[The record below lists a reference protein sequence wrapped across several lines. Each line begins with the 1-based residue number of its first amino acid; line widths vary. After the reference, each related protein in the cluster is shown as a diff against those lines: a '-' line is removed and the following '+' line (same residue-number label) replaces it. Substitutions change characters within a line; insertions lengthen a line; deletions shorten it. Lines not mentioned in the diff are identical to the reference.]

1 MNMQFDPRRGADVP
15 GAWHRHAR
23 SALLSGGIALAA
35 AGAWAQSIS
44 DVPLAVKNNVPP
56 NLMFMIDNSGSMS
69 NIVPSAPYD
78 AAAAYTTTCGSPES
92 TANRIDINVQGGVP
106 GWRRNGGGTTL
117 THASVGV
124 GTTGCFDNAAT
135 YSARLL
141 GDVGGRP
148 SGYLPA
154 DYTGHYLNWYF
165 GNFSGPV
172 AGWTNRKLVSSGAV
186 ETRLEVAK
194 TSAKSVIDGLPT
206 SISGTASPAVR
217 LGLSVYNGA
226 NGGALRIGM
235 KNLVTPDTTNST
247 NDIGKT
253 PFKSSIDGIT
263 ASGSTPLSE
272 TLADIG
278 RYLSTGYSGNTV
290 GVNNDTVGIEDFL
303 RQDGR
308 ASCLA
313 GATCAVGSDGDA
325 QFTLSRPIQYY
336 CQRSFAFMMTD
347 GRPQS
352 DQAFSNN
359 TYLRDY
365 DGDCSGVNAVNCAG
379 GFDRKTARTYES
391 AGSDYLDDVAK
402 ALFDID
408 LRPNL
413 VPPAATPPRVKS
425 PNNLVTYAIG
435 FADLQVQNDPLLINT
450 ALQGGGRF
458 ISAQDGP
465 TLTRAFQDALTDA
478 FAKDAASS
486 AVAVANAQITVNNIG
501 YASTYNSGSWFGE
514 LEAFSLDTTT
524 GLPVGTAV
532 WSAMQKLDARA
543 PSDRKIVSYDGSVGM
558 PFTGANFAGSPAS
571 LTAGVINYLRGDR
584 TGEGT
589 TYRQRQHVLGD
600 IINAEPVV
608 VNYTDGATIVYQAGN
623 DGMLHSFDGRVASSV
638 PTRGEELW
646 AYVPRLVHSNLS
658 LLTSS
663 PYTHRYF
670 VDGTPKA
677 AEITGAGAMTR
688 ILVGG
693 LGKGG
698 PGYYALDI
706 TDYNA
711 ADEAT
716 AAAKVRWEFTHAN
729 MGYSFGTPMIV
740 KTAAGWRVLVTSG
753 YDNGSALGGDGR
765 GYVWVLDPATGAILA
780 TLATGVGSTLNPS
793 GLAHLASLS
802 NVPPDSITRFV
813 YGGDLLGNVW
823 RFDLDTSQVVKIAA
837 LTDGSGVAQPVTSAP
852 AVGPVATA
860 STKFFVY
867 VGTGRYLG
875 DEDVPGNTPVNVWAT
890 QTQTMYGVLDDT
902 ANASPTLPD
911 IRGSNGSVCPAGGGS
926 ANFVCQTLT
935 FVPAN
940 STYTATTHPVDIA
953 TKRGWYV
960 DLPLTNGRVTGTPAL
975 TPLGTLAFT
984 ANVPTNMACDPGG
997 SSSFFG
1003 ISGSNG
1009 GAVVTVIGGNT
1020 FFEAGMFLGN
1030 ALASRP
1036 VIVETAAGRRAL
1048 VRMSDRT
1055 ITNPEIPESSS
1066 LSAPW
1071 RRIYWRSLR

>member
-1 MNMQFDPRRGADVP
+1 MKVQLDVP
-15 GAWHRHAR
+15 RPTGLPAPWRRRIR
-23 SALLSGGIALAA
+23 SAVL
-35 AGAWAQSIS
+35 AGAIGAASWGASAQAIS

-69 NIVPSAPYD
+69 NIVPAAPYS
-78 AAAAYTTTCGSPES
+78 AAAAYTTTCASPES
-92 TANRIDINVQGGVP
+92 TANRIDIDVQGGVP
-106 GWRRNGGGTTL
+106 GYRRNGGGTTR
-117 THASVGV
+117 THTSFGV
-124 GTTGCFDNAAT
+124 GPTGCFDNAAT

-141 GDVGGRP
+141 GDSGGRP

-165 GNFSGPV
+165 GNFDGPV
-172 AGWTNRKLVSSGAV
+172 VGWTNRKLVSSGVV

-206 SISGTASPAVR
+206 NISGTASPAVR

-226 NGGALRIGM
+226 DGGALLIGM
-235 KNLVTPDTTNST
+235 KNLVTPATTNT
-247 NDIGKT
+247 TTDIGKT
-253 PFKSSIDGIT
+253 PFKTSIDGIT
-263 ASGSTPLSE
+263 ASGSTPLAE

-278 RYLSTGYSGNTV
+278 RYLSTGYDGNTV
-290 GVNNDTVGIEDFL
+290 GVNNNSVSIDNFL

-308 ASCLA
+308 TSCLSGASCA
-313 GATCAVGSDGDA
+313 GSDGNA

-352 DQAFSNN
+352 DQAFQNN

-365 DGDCSGVNAVNCAG
+365 DGDCSGVNAANCAG
-379 GFDRKTARTYES
+379 GFDRKINRTYES

-413 VPPAATPPRVKS
+413 IPPPGRTKQN
-425 PNNLVTYAIG
+425 NNLLTYPIG

-458 ISAQDGP
+458 INAQDGP
-465 TLTRAFQDALTDA
+465 TLVKAFQDALTDA

-501 YASTYNSGSWFGE
+501 YASSYNSGSWFGE

-524 GLPVGTAV
+524 GLPIGTAA

-543 PSDRKIVSYDGSVGM
+543 PSSRKIASFNGTTGQA
-558 PFTGANFAGSPAS
+558 FTAANFAGTPAS
-571 LTAGVINYLRGDR
+571 LSAGVINYLRGDR

-608 VNYTDGATIVYQAGN
+608 VNYPDGASIIYQAAN
-623 DGMLHSFDGRVASSV
+623 DGMLHAFDGRVAASV

-646 AYVPRLVHSNLS
+646 AYVPRLVHSNLAQ
-658 LLTSS
+658 LATA

-693 LGKGG
+693 LAKGG
-698 PGYYALDI
+698 QGYYALDI
-706 TDYNA
+706 TDYTA
-711 ADEAT
+711 ADETA
-716 AAAKVRWEFTHAN
+716 AAAKVKWEFSHSN
-729 MGYSFGTPMIV
+729 MGYSFGAPLIV

-765 GYVWVLDPATGAILA
+765 GYVWVLDPANGNILA
-780 TLATGVGSTLNPS
+780 TMATGVGSTSNPS

-802 NVPPDSITRFV
+802 NVAADNVTRYV
-813 YGGDLLGNVW
+813 YGGDLLGNTW
-823 RFDLDTSQVVKIAA
+823 RFDLDTFQVNKIAV
-837 LTDGSGVAQPVTSAP
+837 LTDGSGVAQPITAAP
-852 AVGPVATA
+852 SVGPVSGAG
-860 STKFFVY
+860 TKFFIY
-867 VGTGRYLG
+867 VGTGRYLA

-890 QTQTMYGVLDDT
+890 QTQTMYGIIDD
-902 ANASPTLPD
+902 AADPAPTLPD
-911 IRGSNGSVCPAGGGS
+911 IRGSNGSTCPAGGGS
-926 ANFVCQTLT
+926 AGFVCQTLT
-935 FVPAN
+935 QAGSIF
-940 STYTATTHPVDIA
+940 TATTHPVDVT

-960 DLPLTNGRVTGTPAL
+960 DLPVVNGRVTGMPAL

-984 ANVPTNMACDPGG
+984 ANVPTNVACDPGG
-997 SSSFFG
+997 SSYFFG

-1048 VRMSDRT
+1048 VRLSDRT
-1055 ITNPEIPESSS
+1055 ITNPKINESAS